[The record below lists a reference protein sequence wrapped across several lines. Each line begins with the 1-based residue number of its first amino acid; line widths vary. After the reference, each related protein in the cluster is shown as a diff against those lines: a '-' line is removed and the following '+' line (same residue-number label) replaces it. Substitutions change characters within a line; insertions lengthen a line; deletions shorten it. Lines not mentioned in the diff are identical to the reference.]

1 MTLRPE
7 TMNSG
12 SSCSASNRKHFLFGA
27 AIVALILS
35 ILFLK
40 ALHSDY
46 VVFSNDGPH
55 GGMEAKQNRMP
66 AIMTGLW
73 QDLNWIGGGSPAPS
87 PGISAAFRLV
97 VPPIGYSKF
106 YAPASLLIFGL
117 CAWIAFRRFG
127 LSPLACV
134 LGAIAAALNTD
145 FFGVSCWGVC
155 SHTICGGMAFLAVA
169 AAYDPKGKPH
179 LPQIILAGLAVGIAL
194 MEGYDVGALFSLF
207 VAAFVMFQALPGE
220 GSVVKFQALPGEGSV
235 VKKAFSGGWRV
246 VLVAVFAALMAT
258 HTLGTLI
265 GTQVQGVVGMGQ
277 DAETK
282 ARRWNEATQWSMP
295 PTEMLR
301 TVIPGLFGYRMDTPN
316 NLTEWQQDF
325 FEGGAYWGRAG
336 ETPGWFENHKDPE
349 WSRNHQG
356 AFPRFSGGGTYL
368 GVLVA
373 LIALWSIWQSFRS
386 SDSVFSLHQR
396 RWVWFWSGVAVVAML
411 LAFGRYA
418 PFYQF
423 FYALPYMSTIRNP
436 AKFMHMFNW
445 ALLIIFAYGVHGIS
459 KRYLETTT
467 TVAGGL
473 IAHLKNWWSKVGGFD
488 RLWSRVLAAILAVG
502 TLGWLFYATNK
513 KALIERIVYVEFD
526 ESTAASMAAFS
537 IREVGIFVAVLAL
550 SVFALWAVTS
560 GWFGGKRA
568 RFGGVLLGLLLTLDL
583 SRANLPWI
591 LFQNAKEK
599 YTSNPV
605 IDFLRQNPQEHRVIR
620 LPVERFV
627 DLRRLPREAAPL
639 VRQVQELQQVYGIEW
654 SQHLFHYYNI
664 QSLDIIQEP
673 RMATDKAAYEAVM
686 MFAPLRRWELT
697 NTRYLLAPYAFL
709 EFLNKQ
715 MDPVQ
720 KRFRIVLQFDIVL
733 KPGVVSKAP
742 RLDQTTA
749 VLNTNGAL
757 ALFEFTG
764 ALPRAKLYTQW
775 QTATND
781 ATEIKKW
788 AEALQAQMPGVW
800 AEALAAQTPGDLA
813 TLYELCQPGFNPE
826 QAVLLSEPLPANP
839 MTNQVAGE
847 VKYISYAPKHIVL
860 SANAKSPSVL
870 VLNDKHDA
878 GWKVTVDGQPAKLLR
893 ANHIV
898 RAVHLPTA
906 GEHRVEFKFETS
918 LRGLYISLGGAAL
931 GFVLLLYVCF
941 VQRKE
946 TTAN

>member
-7 TMNSG
+7 TMKSG
-12 SSCSASNRKHFLFGA
+12 SSCFASNRKHFLLCA
-27 AIVALILS
+27 AVVALILG
-35 ILFLK
+35 ILFFK
-40 ALHSDY
+40 ALHPDY

-55 GGMEAKQNRMP
+55 GGMVAKQNRMP
-66 AIMTGLW
+66 TIMTGLW
-73 QDLNWIGGGSPAPS
+73 VDLNWLGGNVPAPS
-87 PGISAAFRLV
+87 PNISSSLRLLTS
-97 VPPIGYSKF
+97 PLGYSKI

-155 SHTICGGMAFLAVA
+155 SHTICGGMAFLAIA
-169 AAYDPKGKPH
+169 AAYDPKGQPR

-207 VAAFVMFQALPGE
+207 VASFVLFQALTGE
-220 GSVVKFQALPGEGSV
+220 GSAVQ
-235 VKKAFSGGWRV
+235 KAVGGGWRV
-246 VLVAVFAALMAT
+246 ALVAVFAALMAT

-316 NLTEWQQDF
+316 NLTEWQQDV
-325 FEGGAYWGRAG
+325 FEGGVYWGRAG
-336 ETPGWFENHKDPE
+336 ETPGWFENHKDAE

-368 GVLVA
+368 GVLMA
-373 LIALWSIWQSFRS
+373 LITCWSIWQSFRGG
-386 SDSVFSLHQR
+386 DSVFTLHQR
-396 RWVWFWSGVAVVAML
+396 RWVWFWSAAALIAML

-467 TVAGGL
+467 TVATGL
-473 IAHLKNWWSKVGGFD
+473 IAHLKSWWGKVTGFD
-488 RLWSRVLAAILAVG
+488 RLWSRVLALLVVISA
-502 TLGWLFYATNK
+502 LGLLFYAANK
-513 KALIERIVYVEFD
+513 KALIERIMYVEFD
-526 ESTAASMAAFS
+526 DSTAASMAAFS
-537 IREVGIFVAVLAL
+537 IREVGIFVVVLVL
-550 SVFALWAVTS
+550 SVFALWAVAS

-568 RFGGVLLGLLLTLDL
+568 RLGGIVLGLLLTLDL

-605 IDFLRQNPQEHRVIR
+605 IDFLRQNAHEHRVIR
-620 LPVERFV
+620 FPVERFV
-627 DLRRLPREAAPL
+627 RLDRLPREAAP
-639 VRQVQELQQVYGIEW
+639 VIRQVQELQQVYGIEW

-686 MFAPLRRWELT
+686 MFSPLRRWELT
-697 NTRYLLAPYAFL
+697 NTRYLLAPSALL
-709 EFLNKQ
+709 ELMNQ
-715 MDPVQ
+715 QIDPAQ
-720 KRFRIVLQFDIVL
+720 KRFRSVMQFDIVL

-749 VLNTNGAL
+749 VLNTNGSFAVI
-757 ALFEFTG
+757 EFTG

-775 QTATND
+775 QTVTND
-781 ATEIKKW
+781 AGEIKKW
-788 AEALQAQMPGVW
+788 SESLQAQMPGVW

-813 TLYELCQPGFNPE
+813 TLRELTDPKFNPE
-826 QAVLLSEPLPANP
+826 QTVLLAEPLPANAG
-839 MTNQVAGE
+839 TNQVAGE
-847 VKYISYAPKHIVL
+847 VKYVSYAPKHVVL
-860 SANAKSPSVL
+860 SANNKSPAVL
-870 VLNDKHDA
+870 VLNDKYDSD
-878 GWKVTVDGQPAKLLR
+878 WKVTVDGQPAKLLR

-898 RAVHLPTA
+898 RAVFLPTA
-906 GEHRVEFKFETS
+906 GEHRVEFKFEPSVRALYVS
-918 LRGLYISLGGAAL
+918 LAAAAL
-931 GFVLLLYVCF
+931 GAVLLAYVAL
-941 VQRKE
+941 VKRV
-946 TTAN
+946 